1 MSCLAVSTAAAGAAS
16 NSEIAGRCV
25 YLKLIYFT
33 QTTTTSLLSL
43 EHSGQSKYYTL
54 VIFSV

>member
-16 NSEIAGRCV
+16 DFEIAGRCV

-33 QTTTTSLLSL
+33 QTTTTSLSSL
-43 EHSGQSKYYTL
+43 TRAL
-54 VIFSV
+54 RAI